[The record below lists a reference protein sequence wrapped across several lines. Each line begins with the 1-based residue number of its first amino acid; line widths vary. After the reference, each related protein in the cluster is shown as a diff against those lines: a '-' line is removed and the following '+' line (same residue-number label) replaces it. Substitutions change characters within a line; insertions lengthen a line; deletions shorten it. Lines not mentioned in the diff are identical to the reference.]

1 MNKPESIESS
11 VLYRIYGNGRGWSF
25 SRKDFATLGEPGT
38 IDRALSRLAEK
49 GVIRRVIRGLYD
61 YPAYSKLLKKE
72 LSPDIDQVAH
82 ALARKFGWQ
91 IQVSGNAA
99 LNMMGLSTQVPTQY
113 LYLSDGPSKSYQVG
127 NRVVEFKKT
136 SFTQVGL
143 KYQQSEIL
151 VQAIQA
157 LGEQP
162 LTTEQQSKIRDY
174 LAATSGVKDVIE
186 TGQLSELLVN
196 RILKD
201 TQYVTAWIV
210 QRIRQVLLSKDA

>member
-1 MNKPESIESS
+1 MKNPESIESS
-11 VLYRIYGNGRGWSF
+11 VLNRIYGNGRGWSF

-38 IDRALSRLAEK
+38 LDRALSRLAEK
-49 GVIRRVIRGLYD
+49 GVIRRVMRGLYD

-127 NRVVEFKKT
+127 NRVIEFKKT
-136 SFTQVGL
+136 RFTQVGL

-174 LAATSGVKDVIE
+174 LAATSGIKDVIE